1 VSTRPGSDDER
12 VLPVHMDAA
21 HGVKDPAAH
30 RTLGVVV
37 QGRRLVG
44 VGAFP
49 VFPDGGGALLWH
61 TQPAGQLLIFQQTV
75 GILDI
80 HFRQHIQNKGC
91 GQEACAQPPTVIV
104 QCLQQPLLRIFCLLS
119 GFVLGPVGGGLAAGI
134 GSALYDVT
142 NPAYIAS
149 APFTFIFKFLLAAVC
164 GWVAYARGSSGG
176 RHRQNVLAAAA
187 GSVTYMVLYL
197 GKAFATGLLL
207 GSEMGAVLTSLA
219 TKSVT
224 SGVNA
229 IIAVAVSVPL
239 CAIVRAALKKSR
251 LLDKLQRG

>member
-1 VSTRPGSDDER
+1 MGKNGKTVYK
-12 VLPVHMDAA
+12 VAA
-21 HGVKDPAAH
+21 
-30 RTLGVVV
+30 
-37 QGRRLVG
+37 VG
-44 VGAFP
+44 VFAALVFVSNMISIPIP
-49 VFPDGGGALLWH
+49 VAIGD
-61 TQPAGQLLIFQQTV
+61 V
-75 GILDI
+75 SRI
-80 HFRQHIQNKGC
+80 HLGN
-91 GQEACAQPPTVIV
+91 
-104 QCLQQPLLRIFCLLS
+104 IFCLLS